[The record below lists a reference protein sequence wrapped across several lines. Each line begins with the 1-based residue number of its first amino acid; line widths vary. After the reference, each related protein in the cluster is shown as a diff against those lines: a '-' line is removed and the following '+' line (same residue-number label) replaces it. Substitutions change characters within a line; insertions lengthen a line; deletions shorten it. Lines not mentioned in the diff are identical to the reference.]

1 MLRVGYKSDKGRN
14 RKLNE
19 DACAVVA
26 EERLFIVADGVGGN
40 NAGEIASSTAVATCK
55 EFMRINHLA
64 SVDESDIGD
73 LFDTCL
79 VRANDSVVKA
89 GREQPENRGMAT
101 TLVLCHVREDKAYFA
116 NVGDSR
122 AYLYADG
129 QLLQITEDHSYVNA
143 LIRMGVLT
151 EEEAK
156 HHKRGHVITKAIG
169 AELTVEGDQ
178 YDVEIREGDIL
189 LLCTDGLYGE
199 LSKEDMIEILQDD
212 QDMQVLTERLVDRAN
227 EHGGR
232 DNITAITVKVQGGNQ
247 NEQ

>member
-1 MLRVGYKSDKGRN
+1 
-14 RKLNE
+14 
-19 DACAVVA
+19 
-26 EERLFIVADGVGGN
+26 
-40 NAGEIASSTAVATCK
+40 
-55 EFMRINHLA
+55 MRINHLA

-79 VRANDSVVKA
+79 ARANDSVVKA

>member
-1 MLRVGYKSDKGRN
+1 
-14 RKLNE
+14 
-19 DACAVVA
+19 
-26 EERLFIVADGVGGN
+26 
-40 NAGEIASSTAVATCK
+40 
-55 EFMRINHLA
+55 
-64 SVDESDIGD
+64 
-73 LFDTCL
+73 
-79 VRANDSVVKA
+79 
-89 GREQPENRGMAT
+89 MAT

-151 EEEAK
+151 EEEAR

-199 LSKEDMIEILQDD
+199 LSKEEIIAILQDD

-227 EHGGR
+227 QLGGR
-232 DNITAITVKVQGGNQ
+232 DNNTAITVKVQGGNQ

>member
-1 MLRVGYKSDKGRN
+1 M
-14 RKLNE
+14 E
-19 DACAVVA
+19 
-26 EERLFIVADGVGGN
+26 
-40 NAGEIASSTAVATCK
+40 TCRD
-55 EFMRINHLA
+55 FMSINHLA
-64 SVDESDIGD
+64 GVSERDIGD
-73 LFDTCL
+73 LFDACL
-79 VRANDSVVKA
+79 ARANDSVVEA
-89 GREQPENRGMAT
+89 GRQQPENRGMAT

-151 EEEAK
+151 EEEAR

-199 LSKEDMIEILQDD
+199 LSKEEIIAILQDD

-227 EHGGR
+227 QLGGR

>member
-1 MLRVGYKSDKGRN
+1 MINYGRLDDFLGPYLC
-14 RKLNE
+14 R
-19 DACAVVA
+19 
-26 EERLFIVADGVGGN
+26 
-40 NAGEIASSTAVATCK
+40 
-55 EFMRINHLA
+55 
-64 SVDESDIGD
+64 D
-73 LFDTCL
+73 L
-79 VRANDSVVKA
+79 DS
-89 GREQPENRGMAT
+89 
-101 TLVLCHVREDKAYFA
+101 
-116 NVGDSR
+116 
-122 AYLYADG
+122 
-129 QLLQITEDHSYVNA
+129 
-143 LIRMGVLT
+143 GVLT

>member
-1 MLRVGYKSDKGRN
+1 
-14 RKLNE
+14 
-19 DACAVVA
+19 
-26 EERLFIVADGVGGN
+26 VADGVGGN
-40 NAGEIASSTAVATCK
+40 NAGEIASRTAVETCRD
-55 EFMRINHLA
+55 FMSINHLA
-64 SVDESDIGD
+64 GVSERDIGD
-73 LFDTCL
+73 LFDACL
-79 VRANDSVVKA
+79 ARANDSVVEA
-89 GREQPENRGMAT
+89 CRQQPENRGMAT

-151 EEEAK
+151 EEEAR

-199 LSKEDMIEILQDD
+199 LSKEEIIAILQDD

-227 EHGGR
+227 QLGGR

>member
-14 RKLNE
+14 RELNE

-26 EERLFIVADGVGGN
+26 EARLFIVADGVGGN
-40 NAGEIASSTAVATCK
+40 NAGEIASRTAVETCRD
-55 EFMRINHLA
+55 FMSINHLA
-64 SVDESDIGD
+64 GVSERDIGD
-73 LFDTCL
+73 LFDACL
-79 VRANDSVVKA
+79 ARANDSVVEA
-89 GREQPENRGMAT
+89 GRQQPENRGMAT

-151 EEEAK
+151 EEEAR

-199 LSKEDMIEILQDD
+199 LSKEEIIAILQDD

-227 EHGGR
+227 QLGGR

>member
-1 MLRVGYKSDKGRN
+1 MLRVGYKSDRGRN
-14 RKLNE
+14 RERNE
-19 DACAVVA
+19 DACAVIA
-26 EERLFIVADGVGGN
+26 RQRLFIVADGVGGN
-40 NAGEIASSTAVATCK
+40 NAGEIASKTAVDTCA
-55 EFMRINHLA
+55 EFLSINHLA
-64 SVDESDIGD
+64 GVSEKDIGD

-79 VRANDSVVKA
+79 SRANDSVVEA
-89 GREQPENRGMAT
+89 GRARPQNRGMAT
-101 TLVLCHVREDKAYFA
+101 TLVMCHIREDKAFFA

-169 AELTVEGDQ
+169 AEPTVEGDQ

-199 LSKEDMIEILQDD
+199 LSKEEIIEIMQDD
-212 QDMQVLTERLVDRAN
+212 SDMQELTERLVDRAN
-227 EHGGR
+227 ENGGR
-232 DNITAITVKVQGGNQ
+232 DNITAVTVKIQGGSQ

>member
-1 MLRVGYKSDKGRN
+1 
-14 RKLNE
+14 
-19 DACAVVA
+19 
-26 EERLFIVADGVGGN
+26 
-40 NAGEIASSTAVATCK
+40 
-55 EFMRINHLA
+55 
-64 SVDESDIGD
+64 
-73 LFDTCL
+73 
-79 VRANDSVVKA
+79 
-89 GREQPENRGMAT
+89 
-101 TLVLCHVREDKAYFA
+101 
-116 NVGDSR
+116 
-122 AYLYADG
+122 
-129 QLLQITEDHSYVNA
+129 
-143 LIRMGVLT
+143 MGVLT

>member
-1 MLRVGYKSDKGRN
+1 MKTKGLDLRARLRAGNELFCKGDPARRIDTALNGQHPYAIVVCCSDSRVIP
-14 RKLNE
+14 E
-19 DACAVVA
+19 QIFSA
-26 EERLFIVADGVGGN
+26 
-40 NAGEIASSTAVATCK
+40 
-55 EFMRINHLA
+55 
-64 SVDESDIGD
+64 DIGD
-73 LFDTCL
+73 LFDTCMA
-79 VRANDSVVKA
+79 RANDAVVKA

-151 EEEAK
+151 EEEAR

-199 LSKEDMIEILQDD
+199 LSKEEMIEILQDD
-212 QDMQVLTERLVDRAN
+212 QDMQILTERLVDRAN